1 MVEYYKPISPGRH
14 RLITL
19 TEEIAPRK
27 GMVFTGQVFNNPRKN
42 KPDFITNE
50 FQNTIGFVTPSSA
63 YLDEMLKNDELY
75 RIEVTTPPER
85 LASIRKREFNFFHA
99 FPLRKLDSQEVAVY
113 HDALPNKSLCAISPE
128 DFRYIRQAILEG
140 HPVSSSED
148 TIQRDINYLRKLTD
162 SIIALTL

>member
-1 MVEYYKPISPGRH
+1 MVEYYKPISPGQP

-19 TEEIAPRK
+19 VEESAPRK

-42 KPDFITNE
+42 KLDFITHAFPNI
-50 FQNTIGFVTPSSA
+50 TGFVSTTSP
-63 YLDEMLKNDELY
+63 YLPQILEPDGLY
-75 RIEVTTPPER
+75 RIEIISPPER
-85 LASIRKREFNFFHA
+85 LLKIKRRDFYFFHA